1 MLNYSQIEELDD
13 KEWISDMTF
22 CVDVTFRLK
31 SRNKGL
37 KGKGRLTAGKFFSI
51 KAFKFKLRLWVK

>member
-1 MLNYSQIEELDD
+1 LVD
-13 KEWISDMTF
+13 KELISDTKF
-22 CVDVTFRLK
+22 SVGVTFRLK
-31 SRNKGL
+31 SRNMGL

>member
-1 MLNYSQIEELDD
+1 
-13 KEWISDMTF
+13 MTF